1 MYILKNSFISI
12 IRNKG
17 RNILIGI
24 IIFVIACSS
33 TITLAIRNTASRLVK
48 SYEEAHDIIAS
59 ISFDRKEMTQN
70 FKGGEDARK
79 ENIEAFNNIE
89 TFSIEDIKNYGNSE
103 YLKEY
108 YYLYETS
115 LNSEVL
121 TKATD
126 SFEYEV
132 EDRQTST
139 SSSTTTTGG
148 NGGMERGPGG
158 ASEGRHTTINNNT
171 TTVITKSKETF
182 QSSRNLTGDFEI
194 AGYSSYEAMTDFVN
208 GTYQITQG
216 EMITNF
222 EEYECV
228 ISSELATLNEITVG
242 SKITLNN
249 PTNSEKT
256 YEFTVTGIYTDN
268 SNTDDT
274 KNMYL
279 PSVNKIITGSG
290 VIDLLVQDDS
300 TLVTNIT
307 PSFILESKEVVE
319 AFAEEV
325 KQKGLGDYYTINTNI
340 EELENATKSI
350 ENVKTFATTFL
361 MITLIIS
368 SIVLLVINMINIRER
383 KYEIGVFR
391 TIGVSKFKL
400 TMQFVLELLIVSVIM
415 LIIGATCGGYLSK
428 TIGNQLLQ
436 NEIEDSKVAQE
447 EISNNFGK
455 GPMDR
460 NFKGNV
466 QVQEIDTMDAVVD
479 TYVVI
484 QLLGIGMLLTIIS
497 SLASMISIQRFS
509 PLTILKE
516 RS

>member
-1 MYILKNSFISI
+1 
-12 IRNKG
+12 
-17 RNILIGI
+17 
-24 IIFVIACSS
+24 
-33 TITLAIRNTASRLVK
+33 
-48 SYEEAHDIIAS
+48 
-59 ISFDRKEMTQN
+59 
-70 FKGGEDARK
+70 
-79 ENIEAFNNIE
+79 
-89 TFSIEDIKNYGNSE
+89 
-103 YLKEY
+103 
-108 YYLYETS
+108 
-115 LNSEVL
+115 
-121 TKATD
+121 
-126 SFEYEV
+126 
-132 EDRQTST
+132 
-139 SSSTTTTGG
+139 
-148 NGGMERGPGG
+148 
-158 ASEGRHTTINNNT
+158 
-171 TTVITKSKETF
+171 
-182 QSSRNLTGDFEI
+182 
-194 AGYSSYEAMTDFVN
+194 
-208 GTYQITQG
+208 
-216 EMITNF
+216 
-222 EEYECV
+222 
-228 ISSELATLNEITVG
+228 
-242 SKITLNN
+242 
-249 PTNSEKT
+249 
-256 YEFTVTGIYTDN
+256 
-268 SNTDDT
+268 
-274 KNMYL
+274 
-279 PSVNKIITGSG
+279 
-290 VIDLLVQDDS
+290 
-300 TLVTNIT
+300 
-307 PSFILESKEVVE
+307 
-319 AFAEEV
+319 
-325 KQKGLGDYYTINTNI
+325 
-340 EELENATKSI
+340 
-350 ENVKTFATTFL
+350 